1 MNSSCEIIG
10 DLLPLYLDEVCS
22 PASKTLVEEHLCRC
36 SGCSALLQSL
46 KKEEQ
51 QEKLIQSQTARIVKR
66 HRQKEFSG
74 AIKAVSKRFLILVL
88 VCLGVLLLFGAT
100 SLYATMTQ
108 IVLSDNRAYTAHF
121 DEEWIIG
128 KSVEE
133 IEARYG
139 KFPLW
144 QNETGTFKGYLVLGG
159 DNLYCYIYFEDHIAV
174 KTDISGRY
182 GG

>member
-22 PASKTLVEEHLCRC
+22 PASKALVEEHLCQC

-121 DEEWIIG
+121 DEEWISG

-144 QNETGTFKGYLVLGG
+144 QNENGTFKGYLVLGG

>member
-22 PASKTLVEEHLCRC
+22 PASKALVEEHLCQC
-36 SGCSALLQSL
+36 SGCSTLLQSL

-144 QNETGTFKGYLVLGG
+144 QNENGTFKGYLVLGG
-159 DNLYCYIYFEDHIAV
+159 DNLYCYIYFENHIAV
-174 KTDISGRY
+174 KTDIGGRY

>member
-22 PASKTLVEEHLCRC
+22 PASKVLVEEHLCRC
-36 SGCSALLQSL
+36 TQCSALLQNL

-51 QEKLIQSQTARIVKR
+51 HERLMQSQTEKIVKR
-66 HRQKEFSG
+66 HRQKELSG
-74 AIKAVSKRFLILVL
+74 AIKAVSKRFLILAL
-88 VCLGVLLLFGAT
+88 VCLGVLCLLGAT
-100 SLYATMTQ
+100 SLYSTMTQ

-144 QNETGTFKGYLVLGG
+144 QKESGTFKGYLVLGG
-159 DNLYCYIYFEDHIAV
+159 DDLYCYIYFEDHIAV